1 MKVIL
6 DTNVVLTALRSKNGL
21 SRKWLQAAL
30 TGKIDMLVSI
40 PLFLEYEEVLKRPE
54 QLTATGLTVELVNE
68 FLNGLSNVIIPVEIS
83 YLWRPQLSD
92 PKDEMV
98 LEAAVN
104 GQADW
109 LITYNVKDFAK
120 AARYFS
126 INVGTPHAAWA
137 FLSGEQK

>member
-1 MKVIL
+1 MKVVL
-6 DTNVVLTALRSKNGL
+6 DTNVVLAALRSKNGL

-30 TGKIDMLVSI
+30 TGTIEMLVSI
-40 PLFLEYEEVLKRPE
+40 PLFLEYEDILKRPE
-54 QLTATGLTVELVNE
+54 HLTATGLTVELVNE

-83 YLWRPQLSD
+83 YLWRPQLND

-109 LITYNVKDFAK
+109 IISYNVKDFAK

-126 INVGTPHAAWA
+126 INIGTPHTVWT
-137 FLSGEQK
+137 FLNGEQT

>member
-30 TGKIDMLVSI
+30 TGKIEMLVSI

-54 QLTATGLTVELVNE
+54 QLTATRLTVELVNE

-83 YLWRPQLSD
+83 YLWRPQLND
-92 PKDEMV
+92 PKDEMI
-98 LEAAVN
+98 LEAAVT

-126 INVGTPHAAWA
+126 INIGTPQTVWS